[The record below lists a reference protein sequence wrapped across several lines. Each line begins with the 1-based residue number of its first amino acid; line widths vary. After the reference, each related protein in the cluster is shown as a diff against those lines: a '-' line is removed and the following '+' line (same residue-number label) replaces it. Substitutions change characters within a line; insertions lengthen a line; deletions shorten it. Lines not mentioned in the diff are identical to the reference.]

1 MVKGPAQAKG
11 AKRPALVRPF
21 RAAAVEAGAGAPTAR
36 RRAGKEMEVEA
47 GEAERTGRT
56 GALTAADA
64 ATAGLREQTTA
75 GTLGTS
81 GDASRPTAG
90 PAPPSPDTPD
100 TTRLPIIMDMTEDHT
115 IIMAPHII
123 PGMGA
128 AAAAGIMEVIMVV
141 ATPVT
146 SVLGGS
152 PKLTLRVLAS

>member
-1 MVKGPAQAKG
+1 
-11 AKRPALVRPF
+11 
-21 RAAAVEAGAGAPTAR
+21 
-36 RRAGKEMEVEA
+36 MEVEA
-47 GEAERTGRT
+47 GEAERTGRR

-64 ATAGLREQTTA
+64 ATAGLRQQTTA

-100 TTRLPIIMDMTEDHT
+100 TTRRPIIMDMTEDHT
-115 IIMAPHII
+115 ITTMAPHII
-123 PGMGA
+123 PEMGA
-128 AAAAGIMEVIMVV
+128 AAPAAGIMEVIMVV

>member
-1 MVKGPAQAKG
+1 
-11 AKRPALVRPF
+11 
-21 RAAAVEAGAGAPTAR
+21 
-36 RRAGKEMEVEA
+36 MEVEA
-47 GEAERTGRT
+47 GEAERTGRR

-64 ATAGLREQTTA
+64 ATAGLRQQTTA

-128 AAAAGIMEVIMVV
+128 AAAGIMEVIMV

-152 PKLTLRVLAS
+152 PRRTRPVLAS

>member
-1 MVKGPAQAKG
+1 M
-11 AKRPALVRPF
+11 
-21 RAAAVEAGAGAPTAR
+21 EA
-36 RRAGKEMEVEA
+36 A

-64 ATAGLREQTTA
+64 ATGAGLRQQTTA

-81 GDASRPTAG
+81 GDAFRPTAG
-90 PAPPSPDTPD
+90 PAPPSDTPD
-100 TTRLPIIMDMTEDHT
+100 TRPTIMGTGDHT
-115 IIMAPHII
+115 ITMAPHITAII
-123 PGMGA
+123 PGRG
-128 AAAAGIMEVIMVV
+128 AAAAGIMEAIME

>member
-1 MVKGPAQAKG
+1 
-11 AKRPALVRPF
+11 
-21 RAAAVEAGAGAPTAR
+21 
-36 RRAGKEMEVEA
+36 MEVEA
-47 GEAERTGRT
+47 GEAERTGRR

-64 ATAGLREQTTA
+64 ATGAGLRQQTTA

-115 IIMAPHII
+115 ITTMAPHII
-123 PGMGA
+123 PERG
-128 AAAAGIMEVIMVV
+128 AAAAGIMEVIMV